1 MALCVS
7 SGACGCTQN
16 GVRAKD
22 YRIRNDDRFLSLP
35 VC

>member
-7 SGACGCTQN
+7 GGACGCTHRQ
-16 GVRAKD
+16 VRAKG